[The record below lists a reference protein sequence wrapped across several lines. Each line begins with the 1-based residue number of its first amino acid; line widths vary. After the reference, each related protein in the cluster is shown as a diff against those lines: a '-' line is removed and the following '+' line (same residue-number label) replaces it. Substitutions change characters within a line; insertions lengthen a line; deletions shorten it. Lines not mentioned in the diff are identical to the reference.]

1 MEDNSDLDSFLTNSI
16 QGGSDAATNNVNT
29 SQPQF
34 KPKLRKIK
42 RAKIR
47 PAAPIT
53 PIPEKIMPTVSESIL
68 ASIPEETINQPLE
81 QSSDVNF
88 KDEKAAH
95 NDDEQQVTTSDNILT
110 DASTE
115 LVTASEAQ
123 EMTSESYQDSYILEG
138 LPPELDYNTDENY
151 EAVYEGEMGYIK
163 KSIFYAVSCACL
175 VIGLFIGKTLFS
187 SQTIEN
193 HGLEGVVT
201 NPDVPQGRPRCGLTD
216 KSQACIFY
224 MMNWYKQELNGRDFY
239 KLAAQ
244 LTGREEYMIETDN
257 LRYATVKIRPGHFAQ
272 LNIPSLKE

>member
-1 MEDNSDLDSFLTNSI
+1 MEDNNSLDSFLTNNMQDNSGAPTANTETPQTI
-16 QGGSDAATNNVNT
+16 Q
-29 SQPQF
+29 

-47 PAAPIT
+47 SATPVSPIMEEQST
-53 PIPEKIMPTVSESIL
+53 PILQE
-68 ASIPEETINQPLE
+68 N
-81 QSSDVNF
+81 SSDLTIQSEINATEEVSAPAQTDF
-88 KDEKAAH
+88 
-95 NDDEQQVTTSDNILT
+95 SDTANESPIVSDLET
-110 DASTE
+110 ESATKTE
-115 LVTASEAQ
+115 LVTASDAQ
-123 EMTSESYQDSYILEG
+123 EMTAEPYQDSYILEG
-138 LPPELDYNTDENY
+138 LPPELDYETDENY
-151 EAVYEGEMGYIK
+151 EAIYEGDTGYIK
-163 KSIFYAVSCACL
+163 KSIFYTVTTICL
-175 VIGLFIGKTLFS
+175 LFGLFIGKALFS
-187 SQTIEN
+187 SQIVEN

-272 LNIPSLKE
+272 LNIPALKE